1 MNSMKEFKDLIFED
15 VAAIGGNK
23 SIMEFD
29 NNYGVIVF
37 NTPHSYM
44 GKLGL
49 YTVDITYDGE
59 IVVEIPTSINPIGH
73 LTETEITEIMH
84 ELQKL

>member
-1 MNSMKEFKDLIFED
+1 MKKFKDLIFED

-29 NNYGVIVF
+29 NGYGVIVF
-37 NTPHSYM
+37 NTPYTHM

-49 YTVDITYDGE
+49 YTVDIIKNGE
-59 IVVEIPTSINPIGH
+59 IVVEIPTTINPIGH
-73 LTETEITEIMH
+73 LTETEITEIME

>member
-1 MNSMKEFKDLIFED
+1 MKKFRDLIFED

-29 NNYGVIVF
+29 NGYGVIVF
-37 NTPHSYM
+37 NTPHTHM

-49 YTVDITYDGE
+49 YTVDIIKDGE
-59 IVVEIPTSINPIGH
+59 VVIEIPTTINPIGH
-73 LTETEITEIMH
+73 LTETEITEIME